1 MAAAAVVCDVGLEDY
16 ELARRSHRRKWDKM
30 SRRGVDSF
38 IQSRPND
45 FYRRVHRGIPQ
56 EHRWTVWKTRLLA
69 ANSVSNARD
78 AKEREK
84 ALLSGPGAASC
95 VAGLLSRESTWGK
108 LIKEDAPRTFPS
120 NASFTEEYQQSFCRV
135 LNAYAFLNP
144 EVGYVQGMGYIVGLL
159 LLTSAR
165 AEQDTLF
172 VFARLMEDCGLNG
185 LFQEGFPLLQQY
197 MGTFDVLM
205 DDLMPELRRHFEHEG
220 VQSSDYA
227 QQWFLSLF
235 VYCLPMQTVLQIW
248 DIVMCNGLPHLVLAA
263 IALLSSVKEV
273 LLAKKQ
279 EEIMDFF
286 KSMKVGEEDIASL
299 EVGRCIAMKIERL
312 SKMARVQRILGIGA
326 PGALAASPE
335 TTRQDENLR
344 TFNLDN
350 KKNGILGVSGSKK
363 GRRVS
368 FSKGLDTIVDV
379 NVDAGGSG
387 IAWYQW

>member
-1 MAAAAVVCDVGLEDY
+1 
-16 ELARRSHRRKWDKM
+16 M

-38 IQSRPND
+38 IKSRPVD
-45 FYRRVHRGIPQ
+45 FCRRVHRGIPQ
-56 EHRWTVWKTRLLA
+56 EHRWAVWKTRLLA

-84 ALLSGPGAASC
+84 ALLSGPSAANC
-95 VAGLLSRESTWGK
+95 VAGLLSRESTWSK
-108 LIKEDAPRTFPS
+108 LIKEDAPRTFPL
-120 NASFTEEYQQSFCRV
+120 NPSFTEEYQQSFCRV

-159 LLTSAR
+159 LLTSER
-165 AEQDTLF
+165 REQETLF
-172 VFARLMEDCGLNG
+172 VLARLMEDCGLSG
-185 LFQEGFPLLQQY
+185 LYQEGFPLLEQY

-205 DDLMPELRRHFEHEG
+205 DELMPELRRHFEREG

-273 LLAKKQ
+273 LLAKQQ
-279 EEIMDFF
+279 EEIMAFF
-286 KSMKVGEEDIASL
+286 KSMKLGEEDLASL
-299 EVGRCIAMKIERL
+299 EIGRCIANKIERL
-312 SKMARVQRILGIGA
+312 SKMGRVQRILGICG
-326 PGALAASPE
+326 PGALATSPE
-335 TTRQDENLR
+335 SAKQDENTR
-344 TFNLDN
+344 TFNLAN
-350 KKNGILGVSGSKK
+350 KKSRVLGLAGPKK
-363 GRRVS
+363 ERRVS
-368 FSKGLDTIVDV
+368 FQKGLETIHEVHL
-379 NVDAGGSG
+379 DAGGGG